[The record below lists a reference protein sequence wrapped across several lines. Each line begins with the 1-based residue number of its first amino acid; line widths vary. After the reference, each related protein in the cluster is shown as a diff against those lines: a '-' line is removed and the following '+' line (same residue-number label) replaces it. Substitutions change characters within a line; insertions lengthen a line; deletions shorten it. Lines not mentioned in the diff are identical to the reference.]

1 MEGIKNPMLKN
12 KNIIIIGAN
21 GDIGRSIAERFDS
34 LGANL
39 ILTSRN
45 LDLCRKL
52 QLTKTHQLIE
62 FDFNK
67 DSNISSLSNYLK
79 QNSIKIDGLVN
90 ASGIHHSGPIIGTS
104 DEEIDSQLKINLE
117 MNIMILKN
125 ILPFFISNRNG
136 SLVFLSSVSAHRMT
150 RGHAVYSASK
160 AGLEG
165 LIKATASEVAKRNVR
180 LNLVSPG
187 PVKTKML
194 DKSINENGVD
204 PSQLVPMGRLIK
216 SSEIADAC
224 AFLISDLS
232 TAITGVCLP
241 VDGGY
246 LLW

>member
-1 MEGIKNPMLKN
+1 MLTN
-12 KNIIIIGAN
+12 KNIIIIGAS
-21 GDIGRSIAERFDS
+21 GDIGVSIAERFEQ

-45 LDLCRKL
+45 LNSLAKINH
-52 QLTKTHQLIE
+52 TKKHQQIE

-67 DSNISSLSNYLK
+67 DSELLTLTDY
-79 QNSIKIDGLVN
+79 IKKSGAHIDGIVN
-90 ASGIHHSGPIIGTS
+90 ATGVHFSGPITGMTE
-104 DEEIDSQLKINLE
+104 DEIQSQLKINLE
-117 MNIMILKN
+117 MNIKILKH
-125 ILPFFISNRNG
+125 ILPFMIAKRTG
-136 SLVFLSSVSAHRMT
+136 SLVFIGSVSAHRMN
-150 RGHAVYSASK
+150 RGHAVYSATK

-165 LIKATASEVAKRNVR
+165 LVKASASEVAKRNIRINV
-180 LNLVSPG
+180 VTPG

-204 PSQLVPMGRLIK
+204 PSQMVPMGRLIK
-216 SSEIADAC
+216 ASEIADAC

-232 TAITGVCLP
+232 SAITGISLP